1 MNSNLRWR
9 KVIKEIHTWLF
20 VSGLIFVNA
29 TLNFV
34 SLLFIQICCKVARWT
49 ISSAVLT
56 SDNKQQVSTQKEVN
70 GAERDRYMQ
79 AFGEILNFECLF
91 QINGDHFP

>member
-1 MNSNLRWR
+1 M
-9 KVIKEIHTWLF
+9 F
-20 VSGLIFVNA
+20 VHA

-34 SLLFIQICCKVARWT
+34 SLLFIQICCNVPRWSN
-49 ISSAVLT
+49 SSAVL
-56 SDNKQQVSTQKEVN
+56 SYDNEQQVRKRKEVN
-70 GAERDRYMQ
+70 GAERDRYIQ